1 MEFEASRAK
10 AVDKLNYFVE
20 NNLSEYSKLRNFDF
34 GPDDRSNISCLS
46 PYITHGVINELE
58 VIDKSLKKFSFA
70 KNEKFI
76 QEVLWRVYWKG
87 WLELRPNVWS
97 DYLVELNNLRN
108 EFKSNQNYLNAIEGK
123 TNIECFNQWVK
134 ELKENNYLHNHTRMW
149 FASIWIFTL
158 ELPWQ
163 LGAEF
168 FMQHLYDGDAA
179 SNTLGWRWVAGV
191 QTQGKHYLA
200 SEWNIRKFTNNRFQ
214 NIQLNENA
222 PPIFSDKT
230 YSIGKKDFLNFEILE
245 DKILFLG
252 NSNEI
257 AESIACL
264 KGKGPTDTMELVYA
278 QANALGFDIGDV
290 IANGSAL
297 NEFRLM
303 LIRQGVDESVAQQL
317 INEPWS
323 VLQRSPQQ
331 YSIQVEKSGYLADLD
346 ALVIGQVLCEAGA
359 GRSVQESDIDHGIGI
374 EIHRSIGERV
384 ESGDAIMTLDG
395 PFGIDIH
402 LIQRLKQAITISDY
416 QVKLGTRILETVT
429 ISDCPTT

>member
-34 GPDDRSNISCLS
+34 GPDNRSNISCLS
-46 PYITHGVINELE
+46 PYITHGIINELE
-58 VIDKSLKKFSFA
+58 VINKSLKKFSFT

-76 QEVLWRVYWKG
+76 QEVLWRTYWKG

-179 SNTLGWRWVAGV
+179 SNTLGWRWVAGI

-200 SEWNIRKFTNNRFQ
+200 SEWNIKKFTNNRFQ

-222 PPIFSDKT
+222 SPIFSDKT

-245 DKILFLG
+245 DKILLIFENNMTFEFSDFKEHKFKKILLI
-252 NSNEI
+252 SNESNRNI
-257 AESIACL
+257 KLSEKVLKFKANLLKDQKTRLIEKSINCETININDL
-264 KGKGPTDTMELVYA
+264 KNITEKVYA
-278 QANALGFDIGDV
+278 LYPTVSENLNFIQNNQLQNIKFLYRKLDQFSWQYCNKGFFNFKNYIPKI
-290 IANGSAL
+290 IANF
-297 NEFRLM
+297 N
-303 LIRQGVDESVAQQL
+303 
-317 INEPWS
+317 
-323 VLQRSPQQ
+323 
-331 YSIQVEKSGYLADLD
+331 
-346 ALVIGQVLCEAGA
+346 
-359 GRSVQESDIDHGIGI
+359 
-374 EIHRSIGERV
+374 
-384 ESGDAIMTLDG
+384 
-395 PFGIDIH
+395 
-402 LIQRLKQAITISDY
+402 
-416 QVKLGTRILETVT
+416 
-429 ISDCPTT
+429 